1 MKTRSRSTPSPV
13 AEHDDARPAT
23 DLSAH
28 ENADLCSGCVKCCT
42 YITVEIDPP
51 RAAWEY
57 DQWIWALHHRT
68 IQLFVERPE
77 RWLLHIDTV
86 CRQLDPQGRCSIYG
100 RHPVLCR
107 EYDPRS
113 CERRLPL
120 AAIRAWFANA
130 EQFEEWIRIHRPRHW
145 KRLLDYRRDMPQGPP
160 MADGQGQPVVRGE
173 LVRIEAGPVPVLT
186 RGNGHRASRS

>member
-1 MKTRSRSTPSPV
+1 MKTRGRASRSGA
-13 AEHDDARPAT
+13 AEPDDARPAVE
-23 DLSAH
+23 LSAQ

-51 RAAWEY
+51 RASWEY
-57 DQWIWALHHRT
+57 DQWIWALHHQT

-77 RWLLHIDTV
+77 RWLLHIDTL
-86 CRQLDPQGRCSIYG
+86 CRQLDSQGRCSIYG

-120 AAIRAWFANA
+120 AVRAWFANA
-130 EQFEEWIRIHRPRHW
+130 EQFEEWIRVHRPRHW
-145 KRLLDYRRDMPQGPP
+145 KRLLDYRRDMPPGPP
-160 MADGQGQPVVRGE
+160 VADGQARGAIQE
-173 LVRIEAGPVPVLT
+173 ALVHIEAGPASGRP
-186 RGNGHRASRS
+186 RRNGSRA